1 MAGMTRFD
9 RFPPCILF
17 GIGGI
22 FAETIND
29 IAVRLA
35 PFGKNEAVRLINSI
49 KSHNLLSEIRG
60 KPSVDLNAI
69 ADILIRLG
77 HIALHFPKIKE
88 IDLNPILID
97 GNQPK
102 IADALFVL

>member
-1 MAGMTRFD
+1 
-9 RFPPCILF
+9 
-17 GIGGI
+17 
-22 FAETIND
+22 
-29 IAVRLA
+29 
-35 PFGKNEAVRLINSI
+35 
-49 KSHNLLSEIRG
+49 
-60 KPSVDLNAI
+60 VDLNAI